1 MWCNK
6 VKTFRRVGGKDSF
19 EVTNDTYVCEFHDN
33 ITDVNVS
40 AERNIKTLKPNVV
53 PSVFSFIKNKPSK
66 NQSKRRSPGKRRLI
80 TEFVKPKN
88 CERLSFENLLLKE
101 NVKVLEEE
109 KNKLEEES
117 KCSNIYTGSLKS
129 MLFSYDNFI
138 TYEKLFRATT
148 GLEVEKFKVLYKNL
162 DPGENCENIKYHEPA
177 KYKKEDRSDLLFSP
191 SFFHLYQNQ
200 DLHENLLALTNCFF
214 ILSWLRHD
222 SPMKHTAC
230 LFNLSKS
237 TASRNIIT
245 WESFIYFKLVCVP
258 IWLTKDK
265 N

>member
-33 ITDVNVS
+33 ITDINVS

-53 PSVFSFIKNKPSK
+53 PLVFSFIKNKPSK
-66 NQSKRRSPGKRRLI
+66 NQSKRRFPGKRRLI

-88 CERLSFENLLLKE
+88 CERLSFKNLLLKE

-117 KCSNIYTGSLKS
+117 KCSNV
-129 MLFSYDNFI
+129 YDNFI

-162 DPGENCENIKYHEPA
+162 DPGENCEKIKYHEPA
-177 KYKKEDRSDLLFSP
+177 KYKKR
-191 SFFHLYQNQ
+191 
-200 DLHENLLALTNCFF
+200 
-214 ILSWLRHD
+214 R
-222 SPMKHTAC
+222 
-230 LFNLSKS
+230 
-237 TASRNIIT
+237 
-245 WESFIYFKLVCVP
+245 
-258 IWLTKDK
+258 
-265 N
+265 